1 MAPRPANR
9 RLRHDILAAAAAL
22 VGEQGHGSVTMR
34 AVADRIGYSP
44 TTIYLY
50 FKSRDDLL
58 DQTVNHAFGVMT
70 DAIAASESGSTP
82 SRIRQTGRAY
92 VAWALDNPNM
102 YRLMFEHGYLGD
114 TTPEAIQARR
124 SGLRRLGELVAQ
136 GRDEGLC
143 IGGEVPVQQ
152 LIYVAWATL
161 HGIASLA
168 ISGRMFGNPGEMIP
182 HAELRDR
189 ALSLATAYSDL
200 WMSPELL

>member
-1 MAPRPANR
+1 MAPRPANPH
-9 RLRHDILAAAAAL
+9 LRHDILAAAVTL
-22 VGEQGHGSVTMR
+22 VEEQGHGSVTMR

-50 FKSRDDLL
+50 FKCRDDLL
-58 DQTVNHAFGVMT
+58 DQTVNHAFEIMT
-70 DAIAASESGSTP
+70 NAIASAESGSTP

-136 GRDEGLC
+136 GRDEGLN

-152 LIYVAWATL
+152 LIYMAWATL

-182 HAELRDR
+182 LSELRDR
-189 ALSLATAYSDL
+189 ALSLATKYSDL
-200 WMSPELL
+200 WMAPELV